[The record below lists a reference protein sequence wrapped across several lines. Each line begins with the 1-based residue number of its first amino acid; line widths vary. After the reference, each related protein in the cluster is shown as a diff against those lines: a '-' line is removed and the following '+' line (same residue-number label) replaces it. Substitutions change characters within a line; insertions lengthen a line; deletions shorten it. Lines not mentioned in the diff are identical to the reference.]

1 MSGAVGV
8 LEEDV
13 RSLGFELLRRVFL
26 GGILTPLRGYIGFGF
41 RV

>member
-13 RSLGFELLRRVFL
+13 RSLGFELLGRVFW
-26 GGILTPLRGYIGFGF
+26 GNYRWG
-41 RV
+41 V